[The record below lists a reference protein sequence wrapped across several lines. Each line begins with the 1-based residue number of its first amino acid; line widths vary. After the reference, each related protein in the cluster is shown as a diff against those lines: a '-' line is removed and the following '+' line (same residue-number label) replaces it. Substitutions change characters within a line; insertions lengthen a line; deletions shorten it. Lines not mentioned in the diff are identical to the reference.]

1 MTLEVAEGIK
11 RGETISASLML
22 ANNQEI
28 EILAL
33 VVLVDSEDYQ

>member
-1 MTLEVAEGIK
+1 MTLELVEGIR

-22 ANNQEI
+22 ANNQDI

-33 VVLVDSEDYQ
+33 IVLVDSEDYQ